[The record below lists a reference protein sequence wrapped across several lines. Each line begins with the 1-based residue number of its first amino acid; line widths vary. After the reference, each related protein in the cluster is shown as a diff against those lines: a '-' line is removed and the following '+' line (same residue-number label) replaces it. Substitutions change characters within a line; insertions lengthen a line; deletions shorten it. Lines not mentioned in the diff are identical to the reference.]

1 MESQLESH
9 SFITLL
15 TAPWFIVVVGG
26 FIVLGLAI
34 AYGMA
39 RTSKR
44 TARHRAAASHG
55 VREAV
60 AKDHQADEV

>member
-15 TAPWFIVVVGG
+15 TTPWFLVVVGG

-34 AYGMA
+34 AYGMR
-39 RTSKR
+39 RTRSK
-44 TARHRAAASHG
+44 TARDSAAAAAQG
-55 VREAV
+55 IREHR
-60 AKDHQADEV
+60 DD